1 LILGKCVILENWTGG
16 GGGVG
21 KSFNIYNSTTK
32 KWEQIWVD
40 SSGGLMKFEGVLNNN
55 VLDYYGDAFAPN
67 GAPSKRHLQFF
78 NQGPDKVRQFSQMS
92 TDGGK
97 TWAVEYDFTYLRKK

>member
-1 LILGKCVILENWTGG
+1 
-16 GGGVG
+16 
-21 KSFNIYNSTTK
+21 
-32 KWEQIWVD
+32 
-40 SSGGLMKFEGVLNNN
+40 MKFEGVLNNN

-97 TWAVEYDFTYLRKK
+97 TWTIEYDFTYQAEKK